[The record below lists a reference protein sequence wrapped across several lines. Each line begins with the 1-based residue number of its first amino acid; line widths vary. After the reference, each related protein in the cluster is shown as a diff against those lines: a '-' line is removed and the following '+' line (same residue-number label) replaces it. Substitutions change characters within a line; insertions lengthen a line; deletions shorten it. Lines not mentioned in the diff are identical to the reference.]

1 MSPPWGDELIGIA
14 SVAGSLPPGAVDSSR
29 KDGLMHRKS
38 FVSLLASCWVASLL
52 LTTGGNI
59 YAQVTAATI
68 LNGYRPTQ
76 PVEVETPDKA
86 EWAKC
91 KIETVKFG
99 KGSGYLVTGP
109 QGQVL
114 RRFVDLD
121 GNETVD
127 QYRYYKDGLEVYRE
141 IDASGDKKKVNIDQM
156 RWFNTG
162 GTRWGIDAN
171 KDGVIEQWK
180 IISAEEV
187 SMEAVRALATG
198 DANILKPLLATA
210 EDLTAVGV
218 EKAAQ
223 ANILKAVAS
232 PEENL
237 AEIIKNSKTI
247 KPTTRWIQFNCSMP
261 YMVPA
266 EAGKSTQDLYVY
278 ENAMAIVE
286 NGKET
291 NSIHLGE
298 IVRVGNTW
306 KLTVLPRPVEGQ
318 ESFVA
323 EGGGLFQSTV
333 ASSSPGNAS
342 PEGSLKPE
350 VQQLVDAIK
359 KIDEAQPA
367 ADAKP
372 EEWEK
377 YHTTRFQYL
386 SKLAEVAS
394 TDDERD
400 SWQRQL
406 IEGIFAAT
414 QSGTYKSGLP
424 QLETI
429 EAQFAKSAKDEPIY
443 PFTIFR
449 RLLTG
454 YMIDLDKAPVADRQK
469 VQDQLMKSLEDF
481 VTEYPKAEDRPDAL
495 LQLAVT
501 HDLNSKPADAAKWY
515 TQIAKEHPDSRAAT
529 RAKGSLLRLSLKGQK
544 LELKG
549 KVLGGGTFDAA
560 QYAGK
565 VLVVTYWT
573 TYCTPCTEELPLLL
587 ELYAAQK
594 AAGMEVV
601 GVNLDMEGAPIKEFI
616 AEHKVPWPHVHEPG
630 GMEGPPALAYG
641 IVALPTMFIVD
652 KSGTVAAVTTSM
664 EDVKKLVP
672 DLLKK

>member
-1 MSPPWGDELIGIA
+1 MYRKRFA
-14 SVAGSLPPGAVDSSR
+14 SLV
-29 KDGLMHRKS
+29 
-38 FVSLLASCWVASLL
+38 ASCWIASLL
-52 LTTGGNI
+52 LATESQI
-59 YAQVTAATI
+59 QAQVTASTI
-68 LNGYRPTQ
+68 LGGYRPSQ
-76 PVEVETPDKA
+76 PVDVETPDKA
-86 EWAKC
+86 EWGKC
-91 KIETVKFG
+91 KVETVKFG

-114 RRFVDLD
+114 RRFIDLD

-187 SMEAVRALATG
+187 SIEAVRALVTG
-198 DANILKPLLATA
+198 DVKVLKPLLASA
-210 EDLTAVGV
+210 EDLAAVGV
-218 EKAAQ
+218 DKGAQ
-223 ANILKAVAS
+223 AAILKAIAS
-232 PEENL
+232 PEQAL
-237 AEIIKNSKTI
+237 AEIVKNSKII
-247 KPTTRWIQFNCSMP
+247 KPTTRWMQFNCAMP

-266 EAGKSTQDLYVY
+266 EPGKSSQDLYVY

-291 NSIHLGE
+291 GSVHLGE

-333 ASSSPGNAS
+333 TSSSSG
-342 PEGSLKPE
+342 GSGSETLKPE
-350 VQQLVDAIK
+350 VQQLVDALK
-359 KIDEAQPA
+359 KLDEAQPT
-367 ADAKP
+367 ADAKLDD
-372 EEWEK
+372 WEK
-377 YHTTRFQYL
+377 YHKTRFQYL
-386 SKLAEVAS
+386 AKLAELAA
-394 TDDERD
+394 TDDEKD
-400 SWQRQL
+400 SWIRQL

-414 QSGTYKSGLP
+414 QSGTYKIGLP
-424 QLETI
+424 ELEAM
-429 EAQFAKSAKDEPIY
+429 EAKFAKDSKDAQIY

-449 RLLTG
+449 RLLTA
-454 YMIDLDKAPVADRQK
+454 YMIDLEKAAVADRQK
-469 VQDQLMKSLEDF
+469 VQDELMKSLETFITDF
-481 VTEYPKAEDRPDAL
+481 PKADDRPDAL

-515 TQIAKEHPDSRAAT
+515 TQIAKEHPDSRAAI
-529 RAKGSLLRLSLKGQK
+529 RAKGSLQRLSLKGQK
-544 LELKG
+544 LALKG
-549 KVLGGGTFDAA
+549 NVLGGGAFDAA

-573 TYCTPCTEELPLLL
+573 TYCTPCTQELPLLL
-587 ELYAAQK
+587 EMYAAQK

-601 GVNLDMEGAPIKEFI
+601 GVNLDVEGTPINDYI
-616 AEHKVPWPHVHEPG
+616 TQHKVPWPHVHEAG
-630 GMEGPPALAYG
+630 GMESPPALAYG

-652 KSGTVAAVTTSM
+652 KTGTVAAVTTSM

>member
-1 MSPPWGDELIGIA
+1 
-14 SVAGSLPPGAVDSSR
+14 
-29 KDGLMHRKS
+29 MHRKS
-38 FVSLLASCWVASLL
+38 YVSLLASCWIASLL
-52 LTTGGNI
+52 LATGGSV
-59 YAQVTAATI
+59 YAQVTAATV
-68 LNGYRPTQ
+68 LGGYRPTQ
-76 PVEVETPDKA
+76 PVEIETPDKA
-86 EWAKC
+86 EWGKC

-162 GTRWGIDAN
+162 GTRWGVDAN

-187 SMEAVRALATG
+187 SMEAVRALVTG
-198 DANILKPLLATA
+198 DANILKPLLATT

-223 ANILKAVAS
+223 ASILKALAS
-232 PEENL
+232 PEQAL
-237 AEIIKNSKTI
+237 AEIVKNSKVV
-247 KPTTRWIQFNCSMP
+247 KPTTRWMQFNCSMP

-323 EGGGLFQSTV
+323 EGGGLFQSMV
-333 ASSSPGNAS
+333 SS
-342 PEGSLKPE
+342 GSQAAGGTDGALKPE
-350 VQQLVDAIK
+350 VQQMIEAIK
-359 KIDEAQPA
+359 KLDETQPA
-367 ADAKP
+367 ADAKL
-372 EEWEK
+372 EEFEK
-377 YHTTRFQYL
+377 YHTSRFQML
-386 SKLAEVAS
+386 GKLAEVAGS
-394 TDDERD
+394 PEERD

-424 QLETI
+424 QLEAI
-429 EAQFAKSAKDEPIY
+429 EAQFAKAAKDDPIY
-443 PFTIFR
+443 PYAIFR

-454 YMIDLDKAPVADRQK
+454 YMIDLEKAAVADRQK

-481 VTEYPKAEDRPDAL
+481 VVEYPKAEDRPDAL

-501 HDLNSKPADAAKWY
+501 HDLNAKAADAAKWY
-515 TQIAKEHPDSRAAT
+515 TQIAKEHPDSRAAI
-529 RAKGSLLRLSLKGQK
+529 RAKGSLQRLSLKGQK

-549 KVLGGGTFDAA
+549 KLLDGGTFDAA
-560 QYAGK
+560 KYQGK
-565 VLVVTYWT
+565 VLVVTFWT
-573 TYCTPCTEELPLLL
+573 TYSPACAQELPLLM
-587 ELYAAQK
+587 EMYAAQK
-594 AAGMEVV
+594 EAGMEVV
-601 GVNLDMEGAPIKEFI
+601 GVNLDIEVAPVKEFI
-616 AEHKVPWPHVHEPG
+616 AQHKVPWPHIHEPG
-630 GMEGPPALAYG
+630 GTEGPPGLAYG
-641 IVALPTMFIVD
+641 IVALPTTFIVD
-652 KSGTVAAVTTSM
+652 KTGTVAAVTTSM